1 MHNVLYIVKS
11 TLTAGD
17 LVLRLL
23 CRART
28 KPAASW
34 EGTPLRQLQGMDA
47 TFVALETRNSPMHIG
62 SILIYDPATAPG
74 GFVRFKDILRFYES
88 RMQLSRTM
96 RQRLVRVPFDLDYP
110 YWIEDEHFDL
120 EYHVRH
126 LALPKPGDW
135 RQLCIQAARIF
146 ARPLDLTRP
155 PWEFTIVEGLDNV
168 PGMAPGSFAIVT
180 KVHHAAID
188 GMSGIDLLEAL
199 HTLDAN
205 AAAPQQPDEWKPE
218 PVPGMFGL
226 LAKSWFNAVTNP
238 ARQIE
243 VAARAVPGLARA
255 TKGLLA
261 RDFKVHG
268 EMLAPRSRFN
278 VVLSPNRVIEG
289 RSVALADIKAIRA
302 LAPGAKVNDV
312 FLAIVGGAMR
322 KYLLAHDDL
331 PDKTLTAMAPIS
343 VRSTDEKGDMGNQV
357 AAMIAPLGTHI
368 ADPGE
373 RLRYVHSQTVN
384 SKAMTDA
391 IGARN
396 MTEVSKV
403 SPALFMALGAQLY
416 TRLGLANRMA
426 PPFSTVV
433 TNVPGPP
440 VPIYSAGARL
450 ESMMGLLCLTDG
462 MGLGHVVQSYCK
474 EATISF
480 TACRKVVPDPEFYA
494 QCIEDS
500 FTELRDAA
508 KMAAAADAQSSAEPN
523 GAGTVSK
530 PKPTATA
537 KAPAAKTAA
546 KPAAKPAAKT
556 PAKPAAKP
564 ASGHLAGADA
574 KPAATPAAKRKN
586 VVP

>member
-1 MHNVLYIVKS
+1 
-11 TLTAGD
+11 
-17 LVLRLL
+17 
-23 CRART
+23 
-28 KPAASW
+28 
-34 EGTPLRQLQGMDA
+34 MDA
-47 TFVALETRNSPMHIG
+47 SFVALETRNSPMHIG

-96 RQRLVRVPFDLDYP
+96 RQRLVRVPLDLDYP
-110 YWIEDEHFDL
+110 YWIEDEEFDL

-155 PWEFTIVEGLDNV
+155 PWEFTVIEGLDNV
-168 PGMAPGSFAIVT
+168 PGVSPGSFAMVT
-180 KVHHAAID
+180 KVHHCAID
-188 GMSGIDLLEAL
+188 GMSGIDLMEAL
-199 HTLDAN
+199 HTLDPH
-205 AAAPQQPDEWKPE
+205 AAAPQQPDEWQPE
-218 PVPGMFGL
+218 AVPNVLGL
-226 LAKSWFNAVTNP
+226 LAKSWFNAITNP

-243 VAARAVPGLARA
+243 VAARAIPGLARA
-255 TKGLLA
+255 TKGLLT

-268 EMLAPRSRFN
+268 EMIAPRSRFN

-322 KYLLAHDDL
+322 KYLLAHEDL

-368 ADPGE
+368 ADPAE
-373 RLRYVHSQTVN
+373 RLRYVHSQTTN

-396 MTEVSKV
+396 MTEMSKV
-403 SPALFMALGAQLY
+403 SPALFMALGAQMY

-480 TACRKVVPDPEFYA
+480 TACRKVMPDPEFYA

-500 FTELRDAA
+500 FTELRDLARAIKDAPEPTSVAAVVKPKIRAKARAA
-508 KMAAAADAQSSAEPN
+508 KAADPA
-523 GAGTVSK
+523 
-530 PKPTATA
+530 PKSPP
-537 KAPAAKTAA
+537 KRPAARKT
-546 KPAAKPAAKT
+546 
-556 PAKPAAKP
+556 
-564 ASGHLAGADA
+564 
-574 KPAATPAAKRKN
+574 N
-586 VVP
+586 VS